1 MGHAIQRVR
10 DRVALSGL
18 TREAVAR
25 AAGIH
30 PSQFSRYLNGIIEPP
45 PEFEKKVNAALDR
58 LEKAEKAAQKARD
71 RVLNEEPK
79 SA

>member
-1 MGHAIQRVR
+1 MGHEMQRVR

-45 PEFEKKVNAALDR
+45 PDFENRVNAALDKLGR
-58 LEKAEKAAQKARD
+58 AKKAARKAYEKALAEGT
-71 RVLNEEPK
+71 
-79 SA
+79 